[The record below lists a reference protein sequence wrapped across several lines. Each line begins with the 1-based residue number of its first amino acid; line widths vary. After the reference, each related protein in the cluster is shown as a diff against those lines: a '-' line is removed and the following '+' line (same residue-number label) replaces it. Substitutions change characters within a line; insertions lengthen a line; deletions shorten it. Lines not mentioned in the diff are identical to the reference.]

1 MLADPRIWLALGEVP
16 DLGLRL
22 KTGMVVEIGLAL
34 GKVVGRGL
42 GR

>member
-1 MLADPRIWLALGEVP
+1 MLADPRIWLALGVVP

-22 KTGMVVEIGLAL
+22 KTGVVLAIGLAL
-34 GKVVGRGL
+34 EKVVGRGL